1 MTTCTPRSCRR
12 MNLITLIA
20 AFSVISLSCNAVTN
34 LLPAAGDEP
43 GEPSAAQGEAP
54 LTAVE
59 APAVLGFVLDPD
71 GAPVAYA
78 SVDGEISDSY
88 GTVSGNLAGSASG
101 WLEVRALGYATGY
114 VSPGEAIGET
124 AFFEARLT
132 PFGSFQPL
140 ESGEEVVQRL
150 GDAAAPVGEIRL
162 SGDDVSTLPAYLETA
177 VYDRVDVGPYLAELD
192 SGEAMDLKLA
202 LAVEVTSD
210 QLEPVALASGKT
222 VALKLFPN
230 ANLPADPVMAIF
242 EAEKGVWEVQ
252 ADACTPG
259 DEGALLC
266 AIPRFSPLVGF
277 FGPGEEV
284 SLVPDPGSS
293 ARTVPAGKRF
303 LAQDPTGDDQEY
315 QDAKVDVEEWGRIG
329 EGQISRT
336 GTTSPE
342 WDAEMANR
350 VGRLAVAA
358 EAYAAAHPDG
368 SGVSRLLAAADLAIA
383 TGNQPIAD
391 ELIEEAKATAE
402 KAADELL
409 KESDCGR
416 MHEMA
421 KMFDLLT
428 SLGSPKA
435 ADILQKMKSMSDCDI
450 WLGTISVWFMISSSP
465 PGGLDWA
472 LESGGSW
479 FENHTVTMT
488 TNIQTYVLTGEDVVK
503 LDFGEVK
510 YGEYDRHGCHNYLTH
525 AGQGGSV
532 VLKFDG
538 RYDGY
543 TFAVGDLQPEGGTA
557 SITYGAHGERWDSLM
572 EKCVEI
578 RDASPSA
585 PNYTSILVH
594 GFSGSPPITI
604 QEMLEQGAGTDYMR
618 GNESAENS
626 AYEFGIIPAEKAY
639 IQWSFFHHK
648 KGLPAKQ

>member
-1 MTTCTPRSCRR
+1 MPTCRPPRSCRR
-12 MNLITLIA
+12 TSLFSLIA
-20 AFSVISLSCNAVTN
+20 VLCSISLSCSTLSGLVSTSGEE
-34 LLPAAGDEP
+34 AGEP
-43 GEPSAAQGEAP
+43 GAGQGETP
-54 LTAVE
+54 LEPGE

-88 GTVSGNLAGSASG
+88 GTVSGDLDGNASG
-101 WLEVRALGYATGY
+101 WLEVRSLGYATGY
-114 VSPGEAIGET
+114 VKPGEAIGGT

-132 PFGSFQPL
+132 PFGSFHPL
-140 ESGEEVVQRL
+140 ESGEEVMLRL
-150 GDAAAPVGEIRL
+150 GDAAAPVGEISL
-162 SGDDVSTLPAYLETA
+162 SGDDVSALPAYVEAA
-177 VYDRVDVGPYLAELD
+177 VYDLVDVGPYPAELD
-192 SGEAMDLKLA
+192 SGEALELKLA
-202 LAVEVTSD
+202 IAIEASSD
-210 QLEPVALASGKT
+210 QLGPVPLASGRT
-222 VALKLFPN
+222 IALKLFPN
-230 ANLPADPVMAIF
+230 ASLPAEPVMAIF
-242 EAEKGVWEVQ
+242 DAEKGVWEVQ
-252 ADACTPG
+252 SDACTPG
-259 DEGALLC
+259 EEGALLC

-284 SLVPDPGSS
+284 SLTPG
-293 ARTVPAGKRF
+293 AAKHLLLLFADGE
-303 LAQDPTGDDQEY
+303 DQAY
-315 QDAKVDVEEWGRIG
+315 QVALIDVKIWIER
-329 EGQISRT
+329 GQWEVETT
-336 GTTSPE
+336 GTVSPE
-342 WDAEMANR
+342 WEAGMTSR
-350 VGRLAVAA
+350 QVTLADAA

-368 SGVSRLLAAADLAIA
+368 SGISHLLAAADLAIA

-416 MHEMA
+416 IHEMA
-421 KMFDLLT
+421 KMYDLLT
-428 SLGSPKA
+428 SVGSPKA
-435 ADILQKMKSMSDCDI
+435 ADMLQKMKSMSNCDI

-503 LDFGEVK
+503 LDFGQVK

-532 VLKFDG
+532 ILKFDG

-543 TFAVGDLQPEGGTA
+543 TFTVGDLQPEGGTA
-557 SITYGAHGERWDSLM
+557 SITYGAHGERWDSEE

-578 RDASPSA
+578 GDASPSA

-604 QEMLEQGAGTDYMR
+604 QEMLDRGAGTDYMR

>member
-1 MTTCTPRSCRR
+1 MTTCSTPRSYRKP
-12 MNLITLIA
+12 MLVTLVAVLSA
-20 AFSVISLSCNAVTN
+20 ASLSCSALSG
-34 LLPAAGDEP
+34 LLPAAGKEA
-43 GEPSAAQGEAP
+43 GEESGEQGAGQGATPLEAG
-54 LTAVE
+54 E
-59 APAVLGFVLDPD
+59 APAVFGFVLDPD

-78 SVDGEISDSY
+78 TVGEEYTDRS
-88 GTVSGNLAGSASG
+88 GAVSGDLVGSESG

-114 VSPGEAIGET
+114 VKPGEAIGGT

-132 PFGSFQPL
+132 PFDSLQPL
-140 ESGEEVVQRL
+140 QAGEEVVLRL
-150 GDAAAPVGEIRL
+150 GDAAAPVGEISL
-162 SGDDVSTLPAYLETA
+162 SGDDVSALPAYVEAA
-177 VYDRVDVGPYLAELD
+177 VYDLVDVGPYPAELD
-192 SGEAMDLKLA
+192 SGEALELKLA
-202 LAVEVTSD
+202 IAIEASSD
-210 QLEPVALASGKT
+210 QLEPVPLASGRT
-222 VALKLFPN
+222 IALKLFPN
-230 ANLPADPVMAIF
+230 ASLPAEPVMAIF
-242 EAEKGVWEVQ
+242 DAEKGVWEVQ
-252 ADACTPG
+252 ADPCTSG
-259 DEGALLC
+259 EEGALLC

-284 SLVPDPGSS
+284 SLTPGASKHLLLPF
-293 ARTVPAGKRF
+293 ANGE
-303 LAQDPTGDDQEY
+303 DQAY
-315 QDAKVDVEEWGRIG
+315 QVAMIEVKIWIERGQWEVEA
-329 EGQISRT
+329 T
-336 GTTSPE
+336 GTVSPE
-342 WDAEMANR
+342 WEAGMTS
-350 VGRLAVAA
+350 RLVALADAA

-391 ELIEEAKATAE
+391 ELIKEAKATAE

-421 KMFDLLT
+421 KMYDLLA

-435 ADILQKMKSMSDCDI
+435 ADMLQKMKSMFDCDI
-450 WLGTISVWFMISSSP
+450 WLGTISVWFTISSSP

-503 LDFGEVK
+503 LDFGQVK

-538 RYDGY
+538 RYDGH
-543 TFAVGDLQPEGGTA
+543 TFTVGDLQPEGGTA
-557 SITYGAHGERWDSLM
+557 SITYGAHGERWDSEE

-604 QEMLEQGAGTDYMR
+604 QEMLDRGAGTDYMR
-618 GNESAENS
+618 GNESAANS
-626 AYEFGIIPAEKAY
+626 AYEFGIIPAKKAY

-648 KGLPAKQ
+648 KGLPVKQ